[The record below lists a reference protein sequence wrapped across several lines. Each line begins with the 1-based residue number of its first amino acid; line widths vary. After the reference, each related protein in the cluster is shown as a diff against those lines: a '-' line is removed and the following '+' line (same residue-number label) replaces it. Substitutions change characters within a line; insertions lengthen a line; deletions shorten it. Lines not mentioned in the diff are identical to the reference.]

1 MKTTPRTPHNAL
13 CRVLCALGVTLVLT
27 TACSDG
33 VVTPGVPIELK
44 HSWEVSFNRGDGAAV
59 AALYSE
65 EAQLIMSGA
74 APIRGKAAIRAA
86 VDDMI
91 KSGVKLRIGSA
102 QNVGS
107 GDIAYVYGPY
117 SVLEHEGGRE
127 VEAGTYIELWR
138 RRAGTWQIDLDINSI
153 GPAIP
158 TATAPPTPTAAPA
171 TRAPAQ

>member
-1 MKTTPRTPHNAL
+1 MKTTVRARLNPSGL
-13 CRVLCALGVTLVLT
+13 LLCAFGVTLALT

-44 HSWEVSFNRGDGAAV
+44 HSWEVAFNRGDGAAV
-59 AALYSE
+59 ATLYSE
-65 EAQLIMSGA
+65 EAQLILSGA
-74 APIRGKAAIRAA
+74 TPIRGKTAIRAT

-107 GDIAYVYGPY
+107 GDVAYVYGPY

-127 VEAGTYIELWR
+127 VDAGTYIEVWR
-138 RRAGTWQIDLDINSI
+138 RRAGTWQIDLDINAS

-158 TATAPPTPTAAPA
+158 TPPTPPAP
-171 TRAPAQ
+171 TTP

>member
-1 MKTTPRTPHNAL
+1 MKPTTRTSQNAL
-13 CRVLCALGVTLVLT
+13 GRMFCAVGVTLVLT

-59 AALYSE
+59 VALYSE

-74 APIRGKAAIRAA
+74 APVRGKAAIRTA

-117 SVLEHEGGRE
+117 SVFEHEGGRE
-127 VEAGTYIELWR
+127 VEAGTYIEVWR
-138 RRAGTWQIDLDINSI
+138 RRAGTWQIDLDINST

-158 TATAPPTPTAAPA
+158 TTPAAPN
-171 TRAPAQ
+171 

>member
-1 MKTTPRTPHNAL
+1 MKPTPPTPDNAL
-13 CRVLCALGVTLVLT
+13 GRVLCALSVTLVLT

-65 EAQLIMSGA
+65 EAQLVMSGA
-74 APIRGKAAIRAA
+74 APVRGKAAIRTA

-91 KSGVKLRIGSA
+91 KSGVKLRISSA

-107 GDIAYVYGPY
+107 GDVAYVYGPY

-153 GPAIP
+153 GPPIP
-158 TATAPPTPTAAPA
+158 TPPAPPA
-171 TRAPAQ
+171 TGAPAQ

>member
-1 MKTTPRTPHNAL
+1 MKPTTRTRPNAL
-13 CRVLCALGVTLVLT
+13 GRALCAFGVTLVLT

-59 AALYSE
+59 TALYSE
-65 EAQLIMSGA
+65 EAQLVMSGA
-74 APIRGKAAIRAA
+74 APVRGRVAIRAA

-91 KSGVKLRIGSA
+91 KSGAKLRIGSA

-138 RRAGTWQIDLDINSI
+138 RRGGTWQIDLDINSI

-158 TATAPPTPTAAPA
+158 TAPAPA
-171 TRAPAQ
+171 TPPAPPATGPQ

>member
-1 MKTTPRTPHNAL
+1 MRLATHTRHEVSW
-13 CRVLCALGVTLVLT
+13 RVLCAFGVTLALT

-44 HSWEVSFNRGDGAAV
+44 HSWEVAFNRGDGAAV

-65 EAQLIMSGA
+65 EAQLVISGA
-74 APIRGKAAIRAA
+74 TPIRGRSAIRAT

-127 VEAGTYIELWR
+127 VDAGTYIEVWR
-138 RRAGTWQIDLDINSI
+138 RRTGTWQIDLDINAS

-158 TATAPPTPTAAPA
+158 AAPA
-171 TRAPAQ
+171 APGQDVR

>member
-1 MKTTPRTPHNAL
+1 M
-13 CRVLCALGVTLVLT
+13 
-27 TACSDG
+27 
-33 VVTPGVPIELK
+33 
-44 HSWEVSFNRGDGAAV
+44 
-59 AALYSE
+59 AALYAE

-171 TRAPAQ
+171 TRAPTQ